1 MRSLKPVQKVIDAFE
16 SLPGIGPKTAARL
29 AYYLLHVP
37 QERLEKF
44 GQSLARLRLDTK
56 VCRICFNI
64 GESEI
69 CPICEDAGR
78 DKSVICVVEQ
88 PLDLLAF
95 ERADGYEGVYHI
107 LGGSLNPL
115 ANIGPDE
122 LHISEL
128 IDRLCGGEVKEIIL
142 ATNPSME
149 GEATAMYISYK
160 IQELKKSTPQ
170 ATHAGGQAKTQ
181 DLANLRITR
190 IGRGLPTG
198 AEVEYA
204 DGLTLSRALEGRREV

>member
-1 MRSLKPVQKVIDAFE
+1 MRSLKSIQKVIDAFE

-44 GQSLARLRLDTK
+44 AAALGRLRLETRE
-56 VCRICFNI
+56 CRICFNI
-64 GESEI
+64 GESDL
-69 CPICEDAGR
+69 CPVCEDDRR
-78 DKSVICVVEQ
+78 DKRVICVVEQ

-95 ERADGYEGVYHI
+95 ERADGYEGVYHV
-107 LGGSLNPL
+107 LGGALNPL

-128 IDRLCGGEVKEIIL
+128 LERLKDGESEELIL

-149 GEATAMYISYK
+149 GEATAMYIAH
-160 IQELKKSTPQ
+160 QVGVLKKKGLINDS
-170 ATHAGGQAKTQ
+170 
-181 DLANLRITR
+181 LRLSR

-204 DGLTLSRALEGRREV
+204 DGLTLSRALEGRREM

>member
-1 MRSLKPVQKVIDAFE
+1 VRSLKPVQKVIDAFE

-44 GQSLARLRLDTK
+44 GLALSRLRLETK
-56 VCRICFNI
+56 ECRICFNI
-64 GESEI
+64 GESDL
-69 CPICEDAGR
+69 CPVCEDEHR
-78 DKSVICVVEQ
+78 DKGVICVVEQ

-95 ERADGYEGVYHI
+95 ERSDGYEGVYHV

-115 ANIGPDE
+115 SNIGPDE

-128 IDRLCGGEVKEIIL
+128 IDRVRAGGVKELIL

-149 GEATAMYISYK
+149 GEATAMLIAHN
-160 IQELKKSTPQ
+160 IQKLKNS
-170 ATHAGGQAKTQ
+170 KTQ
-181 DLANLRITR
+181 KLKITR

-204 DGLTLSRALEGRREV
+204 DGTTLSRALEGRREI

>member
-1 MRSLKPVQKVIDAFE
+1 VRSLKPVQKVIDAFE

-44 GQSLARLRLDTK
+44 ALSLSRLRLETK
-56 VCRICFNI
+56 ECKTCFNI
-64 GESEI
+64 GESEL
-69 CPICEDAGR
+69 CPVCEDDGR
-78 DKSVICVVEQ
+78 DKEVICVVEQ

-107 LGGSLNPL
+107 LGGALNPL
-115 ANIGPDE
+115 SNIGPDE

-128 IDRLCGGEVKEIIL
+128 LERLKGKETKELIL

-149 GEATAMYISYK
+149 GEATAMYITH
-160 IQELKKSTPQ
+160 QVNELKKKKLINDS
-170 ATHAGGQAKTQ
+170 
-181 DLANLRITR
+181 LRLSR

-204 DGLTLSRALEGRREV
+204 DSMTLSRALEGRREI

>member
-1 MRSLKPVQKVIDAFE
+1 LKPVQKVIDAFE

-44 GQSLARLRLDTK
+44 GLALSRLRLETK
-56 VCRICFNI
+56 ECRICFNI
-64 GESEI
+64 GESDL
-69 CPICEDAGR
+69 CPVCEDEHR
-78 DKSVICVVEQ
+78 DKGVICVVEQ

-95 ERADGYEGVYHI
+95 ERSDGYEGVYHV

-115 ANIGPDE
+115 SNIGPDE

-128 IDRLCGGEVKEIIL
+128 IDRVRGGGVKELIL

-149 GEATAMYISYK
+149 GEATAMLIAHK
-160 IQELKKSTPQ
+160 VRHELKIENGKLKIS
-170 ATHAGGQAKTQ
+170 
-181 DLANLRITR
+181 R

-204 DGLTLSRALEGRREV
+204 DGTTLSRALEGRREI

>member
-1 MRSLKPVQKVIDAFE
+1 MRSLKPIQKVIDAFE
-16 SLPGIGPKTAARL
+16 SLPGIGPKSAARL

-44 GQSLARLRLDTK
+44 AQSLSRLRLDTK
-56 VCRICFNI
+56 VCRVCFNI
-64 GESEI
+64 GETEL
-69 CPICEDAGR
+69 CPVCEDGGR
-78 DKSVICVVEQ
+78 DKGTICVVEQ

-95 ERADGYEGVYHI
+95 ERADGYEGVYHV
-107 LGGSLNPL
+107 LGGALSPL

-122 LHISEL
+122 LHIAEL
-128 IDRLCGGEVKEIIL
+128 LDRLRGGEVEELIL

-149 GEATAMYISYK
+149 GEATAMYI
-160 IQELKKSTPQ
+160 
-170 ATHAGGQAKTQ
+170 THQIRVDESRLAGRVIK
-181 DLANLRITR
+181 ITR

-204 DGLTLSRALEGRREV
+204 DGTTLSRALEGRRPI

>member
-1 MRSLKPVQKVIDAFE
+1 MKSIRPVQKVIDSFE
-16 SLPGIGPKTAARL
+16 SLPGIGPKSAARL

-44 GQSLARLRLDTK
+44 GESLSRLRKDTK

-64 GESEI
+64 GESDL
-69 CPICEDAGR
+69 CPICSDGSRDA
-78 DKSVICVVEQ
+78 SLVCVVEQ
-88 PLDLLAF
+88 PLDLIAM
-95 ERADGYEGVYHI
+95 ERSESFRGVYHI
-107 LGGSLNPL
+107 LGGVISPL

-122 LHISEL
+122 LFIAPLLERVKTGKIKEL
-128 IDRLCGGEVKEIIL
+128 VI

-149 GEATAMYISYK
+149 GEATAMYIAHKVREGESIK
-160 IQELKKSTPQ
+160 DKGESFK
-170 ATHAGGQAKTQ
+170 
-181 DLANLRITR
+181 ITR

-204 DGLTLSRALEGRREV
+204 DGVTLSRALENRREM

>member
-16 SLPGIGPKTAARL
+16 SLPGIGSKTAARL

-44 GQSLARLRLDTK
+44 GLALSRLRLETK
-56 VCRICFNI
+56 ECRICFNI
-64 GESEI
+64 GESDL
-69 CPICEDAGR
+69 CPVCEDEHR
-78 DKSVICVVEQ
+78 DKGVICVVEQ

-95 ERADGYEGVYHI
+95 ERSDGYEGVYHV

-115 ANIGPDE
+115 SNIGPDE

-128 IDRLCGGEVKEIIL
+128 VDRVRAGGVKELIL

-149 GEATAMYISYK
+149 GEATAMYISHK
-160 IQELKKSTPQ
+160 IKEIKNSRTLELK
-170 ATHAGGQAKTQ
+170 
-181 DLANLRITR
+181 ITR

-204 DGLTLSRALEGRREV
+204 DGTTLSRALEGRREI